1 MPNGRSRPVEQPRIV
16 VLGYRAK
23 NDGEKINSEDNALV
37 AFDES
42 LQADFERV
50 ILEIFE
56 HENEEKTGRCASV
69 GR

>member
-1 MPNGRSRPVEQPRIV
+1 MPNGVRKPVEHNRIF

-23 NDGEKINSEDNALV
+23 NEDEKLSSEDQGLV
-37 AFDES
+37 AFDEK

-56 HENEEKTGRCASV
+56 DENEERKGRCASA